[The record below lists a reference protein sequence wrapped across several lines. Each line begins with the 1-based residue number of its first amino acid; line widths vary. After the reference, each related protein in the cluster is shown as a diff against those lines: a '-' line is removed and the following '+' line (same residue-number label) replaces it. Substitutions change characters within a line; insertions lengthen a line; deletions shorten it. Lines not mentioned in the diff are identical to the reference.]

1 MNAQIPHVVI
11 VGGGFGGLEAAKA
24 LANAPV
30 RITLIDA
37 HNHHLFQP
45 LLYQVATA
53 ALSAPDIAA
62 PIRRILRAQKNV
74 TVLLDRVSAVELD
87 TRRLHLTGGPL
98 HYDHLIL
105 AAGAINNYF
114 GNNAWAKHA
123 PGLKTLTDALDI
135 RRRILLAF
143 EAAEKEPDPA
153 KRAEWLTFAVIG
165 GGPTGVELAGSIAEI
180 ARNTLARDFRN
191 FDPRK
196 TRVVLIEGGDR
207 VLTSFTAQS
216 SEAAAE
222 QLRAL
227 GVEIRFNARVTNI
240 DETGV
245 SFGDDKLI
253 ARTVLWGAGVRGAPL
268 AETMGVP
275 LDRAG
280 RVLVEPDLSVPGHP
294 EVSVV
299 GDLAAAK
306 QADGSFVPGVA
317 QGAMQGGDLA
327 AKNLLSRLAGRP
339 TEAFVYNDKGSM
351 ATIGRKAAVA
361 EIGALKL
368 RGVLA
373 WAMWLFIHILF
384 LVGFRNRIAVLT
396 EWAWAYFSYHRSAR
410 VIVSRSIEAP
420 TSTLG

>member
-1 MNAQIPHVVI
+1 MSAQIPHVVI

-24 LANAPV
+24 LADAPV
-30 RITLIDA
+30 RVTLIDA

-53 ALSAPDIAA
+53 ALAAPDIAA
-62 PIRRILRAQKNV
+62 PIRRILRSQKNV
-74 TVLLDRVSAVELD
+74 TVLLDRVSAVDLNA
-87 TRRLHLTGGPL
+87 RRLHLTGGPL
-98 HYDHLIL
+98 DYDHLIL
-105 AAGAINNYF
+105 AAGAVNNYF

-153 KRAEWLTFAVIG
+153 RRAEWLTFAVIG

-191 FDPRK
+191 FDPRT

-222 QLRAL
+222 QLRRL
-227 GVEIRFNARVTNI
+227 GVELRFNARVTNI

-245 SFGDDKLI
+245 SFGADKLI

-268 AETMGVP
+268 AETLGVP

-280 RVLVEPDLSVPGHP
+280 RVLVEADLSLPGHP

-317 QGAMQGGDLA
+317 QGAMQGGALA
-327 AKNLLSRLAGRP
+327 AKNLLHRLAGRP
-339 TEAFVYNDKGSM
+339 TEPFVYNDKGSM

-368 RGVLA
+368 RGLPA

-384 LVGFRNRIAVLT
+384 LVGFRNRIAVLS
-396 EWAWAYFSYHRSAR
+396 EWAWAYVSYQRSAR

>member
-24 LANAPV
+24 LAKAPV

-53 ALSAPDIAA
+53 ALAAPDIAA

-74 TVLLDRVSAVELD
+74 TVLLDRVSAVELG

-98 HYDHLIL
+98 QYDHLIL

-143 EAAEKEPDPA
+143 EAAEKEPDAA

-222 QLRAL
+222 QLRRL

-245 SFGDDKLI
+245 SFGADKLI

-268 AETMGVP
+268 AETLGVP

-294 EVSVV
+294 EVTVV

-327 AKNLLSRLAGRP
+327 AKNLLHRLAGRP
-339 TEAFVYNDKGSM
+339 TEVFVYNDKGSM

-368 RGVLA
+368 RGFLA

-384 LVGFRNRIAVLT
+384 LVGFRNRIAVLS
-396 EWAWAYFSYHRSAR
+396 EWAWAYISYQRSAR

>member
-1 MNAQIPHVVI
+1 LPSFLFTDPAAPAARPRC
-11 VGGGFGGLEAAKA
+11 GLLDDPACAELCAAEGKDVQTWRYCSA
-24 LANAPV
+24 
-30 RITLIDA
+30 
-37 HNHHLFQP
+37 
-45 LLYQVATA
+45 A
-53 ALSAPDIAA
+53 ALH
-62 PIRRILRAQKNV
+62 
-74 TVLLDRVSAVELD
+74 AVQ
-87 TRRLHLTGGPL
+87 
-98 HYDHLIL
+98 
-105 AAGAINNYF
+105 
-114 GNNAWAKHA
+114 
-123 PGLKTLTDALDI
+123 
-135 RRRILLAF
+135 
-143 EAAEKEPDPA
+143 AAEKEPDAA

-180 ARNTLARDFRN
+180 AQNTLARDFRN

-196 TRVVLIEGGDR
+196 TRVVLVEGGDR
-207 VLTSFTAQS
+207 VLNSFAPQS

-268 AETMGVP
+268 AETLGVP

-294 EVSVV
+294 EVTVV

-317 QGAMQGGDLA
+317 QGALQGGDLA

-339 TEAFVYNDKGSM
+339 TEVFVYNDKGSM

-361 EIGALKL
+361 EVGALKL

-384 LVGFRNRIAVLT
+384 LVGFRNRIAVLS
-396 EWAWAYFSYHRSAR
+396 EWAWAYFSYQRSAR